1 MYRVNKRMRIINM
14 TKDGKYTPSNGRDE
28 HINQLLKKK
37 KVKSLSPIVRTPIK

>member
-28 HINQLLKKK
+28 HINQLLKR
-37 KVKSLSPIVRTPIK
+37 KSKIFESYSQNTY